1 MEEVEENSDRR
12 EEVVYEKKEI
22 TISNLNKVFVE
33 GNTIYY
39 FEDQDGKK
47 YRMDFTTKYEEQLAF
62 LKNGDTVSIEYLES
76 EGVQLVHS
84 FE

>member
-1 MEEVEENSDRR
+1 M
-12 EEVVYEKKEI
+12 
-22 TISNLNKVFVE
+22 NKVFVE